1 MRDELIRI
9 VKERGGASGN
19 CALIGFPSHGNIG
32 DHVLWVAQCE
42 LLRALG
48 MRVTYVADL
57 RSYSAAGLKKA
68 CPSGT
73 LFLSGGGNMGDVWP
87 KSQELRERVI
97 CDFPDRD
104 IVQLPQ
110 SVSFGNAAAAGRFGD
125 LVRAH
130 GRVSILLRDRQSVER
145 LQEQCGLPS
154 TLCPDAAYMLELRR
168 SSRTVTRHARWILRN
183 DREAGAGRVRGSRDW
198 VERAFLAKVFPLVAP
213 YLGAAAPR
221 FAEAVAKIL
230 LRKGI
235 ALVSSVR
242 VVVSDRLHAVIVSTL
257 LGVPRVA
264 LDNSYGKVH
273 GFMRTWFDGDP
284 DTALAT
290 TVDEARA
297 MADRLSTR
305 SQ

>member
-1 MRDELIRI
+1 
-9 VKERGGASGN
+9 
-19 CALIGFPSHGNIG
+19 
-32 DHVLWVAQCE
+32 
-42 LLRALG
+42 
-48 MRVTYVADL
+48 
-57 RSYSAAGLKKA
+57 
-68 CPSGT
+68 
-73 LFLSGGGNMGDVWP
+73 
-87 KSQELRERVI
+87 
-97 CDFPDRD
+97 
-104 IVQLPQ
+104 
-110 SVSFGNAAAAGRFGD
+110 
-125 LVRAH
+125 
-130 GRVSILLRDRQSVER
+130 
-145 LQEQCGLPS
+145 
-154 TLCPDAAYMLELRR
+154 
-168 SSRTVTRHARWILRN
+168 
-183 DREAGAGRVRGSRDW
+183 VRGSRDW